1 MKQTIFYISLIFLD
15 KGYDNPIINWTK
27 PAIKEKILVET
38 TQIQVAYNVPI
49 KCSSQNIS
57 IYQKVDN
64 GIDILRETYSGES
77 NNCQVLLDNTTLSL
91 SVLPSTF
98 NQPNSA
104 YYVKINANF
113 VKQNNTLEPLSG
125 ISKYKWIF
133 FTSNFFFKIYYI
145 Y

>member
-1 MKQTIFYISLIFLD
+1 M
-15 KGYDNPIINWTK
+15 
-27 PAIKEKILVET
+27 VET

-77 NNCQVLLDNTTLSL
+77 NSCQVLLDNNTILSL

-98 NQPNSA
+98 NQPDSI
-104 YYVKINANF
+104 YYVKIDTNF
-113 VKQNNTLEPLSG
+113 VKQNNTLEPLPG
-125 ISKYKWIF
+125 ISKFKWMF
-133 FTSNFFFKIYYI
+133 FTGNFISKRSKCTDLLID
-145 Y
+145 